1 LERKAIWPLFC
12 YTDNKVVLSKIIG
25 NKMMHDIQTAYK
37 GYNFGF
43 EDFTKEVNGDVLI
56 EKVNFSRATFKEA
69 QEFKDR
75 LVYDILT
82 NNIKI
87 IIDLSS
93 CEYIDSTFLGALV
106 VVLKKMAERGG
117 ELKYVI
123 PQPSALYLFKITGL
137 YGVLNLYRNKEEAL
151 ESFA

>member
-1 LERKAIWPLFC
+1 
-12 YTDNKVVLSKIIG
+12 VVHEMTEVKKNFL
-25 NKMMHDIQTAYK
+25 
-37 GYNFGF
+37 FGF
-43 EDFTKEVNGDVLI
+43 EDYTKEVINDVLI

-82 NNIKI
+82 NNLKI
-87 IIDLSS
+87 IIDLST

-106 VVLKKMAERGG
+106 VILKKMAERGG
-117 ELKYVI
+117 EIKYII

>member
-1 LERKAIWPLFC
+1 
-12 YTDNKVVLSKIIG
+12 
-25 NKMMHDIQTAYK
+25 MMQDIQTVQK

-43 EDFTKEVNGDVLI
+43 EDFTKDVDGDILI
-56 EKVNFSRATFKEA
+56 EKVNFSRATFKKA

-75 LVYDILT
+75 LLYDILT

-106 VVLKKMAERGG
+106 VVLKKMAERSG

>member
-1 LERKAIWPLFC
+1 
-12 YTDNKVVLSKIIG
+12 
-25 NKMMHDIQTAYK
+25 MMHDIQTIQK

-43 EDFTKEVNGDVLI
+43 EDFTKEVAGDVLI

-75 LVYDILT
+75 LVFDILT
-82 NNIKI
+82 NNVKI

>member
-1 LERKAIWPLFC
+1 
-12 YTDNKVVLSKIIG
+12 
-25 NKMMHDIQTAYK
+25 MMHATPTTFAGPKMD
-37 GYNFGF
+37 F
-43 EDFTKEVNGDVLI
+43 EDFTKEVLGDVLV

-75 LVYDILT
+75 LVYDILM
-82 NNIKI
+82 NNEKI

-106 VVLKKMAERGG
+106 VILKKMAERGG
-117 ELKYVI
+117 EIKYVI

-137 YGVLNLYRNKEEAL
+137 YGVLNLYRNREEAI

>member
-1 LERKAIWPLFC
+1 
-12 YTDNKVVLSKIIG
+12 
-25 NKMMHDIQTAYK
+25 MHGMSTAYK
-37 GYNFGF
+37 GVTMDF
-43 EDFTKEVNGDVLI
+43 EDFTKEVVGDVLV

-75 LVYDILT
+75 LIYDILM
-82 NNIKI
+82 NNEKI

-106 VVLKKMAERGG
+106 VILKKMADRSG
-117 ELKYVI
+117 EIKYVI

-137 YGVLNLYRNKEEAL
+137 YGVLNLYRNREEAL
-151 ESFA
+151 QSFA

>member
-1 LERKAIWPLFC
+1 
-12 YTDNKVVLSKIIG
+12 
-25 NKMMHDIQTAYK
+25 MQDIQTLQK

-43 EDFTKEVNGDVLI
+43 EDFTKEVDGDVLI
-56 EKVNFSRATFKEA
+56 EKVNFSRATYKEA
-69 QEFKDR
+69 QEFKNR
-75 LVYDILT
+75 LLYDILT

-106 VVLKKMAERGG
+106 VVLKKMAERSG

>member
-1 LERKAIWPLFC
+1 MHAVPPT
-12 YTDNKVVLSKIIG
+12 YSGTKV
-25 NKMMHDIQTAYK
+25 D
-37 GYNFGF
+37 F
-43 EDFTKEVNGDVLI
+43 EDFTREIVDNILI

-82 NNIKI
+82 NNEKI

-117 ELKYVI
+117 EIKYVI
-123 PQPSALYLFKITGL
+123 PQPSAIYLFKITGL
-137 YGVLNLYRNKEEAL
+137 YGVLNLYRNKEEAI
-151 ESFA
+151 ESFV

>member
-1 LERKAIWPLFC
+1 
-12 YTDNKVVLSKIIG
+12 
-25 NKMMHDIQTAYK
+25 MMHQMPTTYAGIKMD
-37 GYNFGF
+37 F
-43 EDFTKEVNGDVLI
+43 EDFTKEVLGDVLV

-75 LVYDILT
+75 LVYDILM
-82 NNIKI
+82 NNEKI

-106 VVLKKMAERGG
+106 VILKKMAERGG
-117 ELKYVI
+117 EIKYVI

-137 YGVLNLYRNKEEAL
+137 YGVLNLYRNREEAI

>member
-1 LERKAIWPLFC
+1 
-12 YTDNKVVLSKIIG
+12 
-25 NKMMHDIQTAYK
+25 MMHDIPAVK
-37 GYNFGF
+37 EGYNFGY

-75 LVYDILT
+75 LLYDILT

-87 IIDLSS
+87 IVDLSS

-106 VVLKKMAERGG
+106 VVLKKMADRSG
-117 ELKYVI
+117 ELKYII

>member
-1 LERKAIWPLFC
+1 MYHNSINNIPLIKQGSIV
-12 YTDNKVVLSKIIG
+12 D
-25 NKMMHDIQTAYK
+25 
-37 GYNFGF
+37 F
-43 EDFTKEVNGDVLI
+43 EDFSREMVGDVLI

-69 QEFKDR
+69 GLFKDR
-75 LVYDILT
+75 LVFDILT
-82 NNIKI
+82 NNSKI

-117 ELKYVI
+117 EIKYVI

-137 YGVLNLYRNKEEAL
+137 YGVLNLYRNKEEAV
-151 ESFA
+151 ESFAG